1 MSASIRGCH
10 TLEFCQSLLRNA
22 GLLPL
27 AQMYGIFAD
36 HRLLT
41 IWPRFL
47 LLGIE
52 VSMLFLYAAFV

>member
-1 MSASIRGCH
+1 MGFTCAIVLPKSS
-10 TLEFCQSLLRNA
+10 RNA

-27 AQMYGIFAD
+27 AQMYGIFPD

-47 LLGIE
+47 LLGTW
-52 VSMLFLYAAFV
+52 VSMLFLYAACV